1 MNQQIKDDP
10 EQAYVVEFDAYFN
23 TSYAKDI
30 FLGYPSSQSYQDYYD
45 GKRDV
50 VKKMNIKSFM
60 DTEGFY
66 IIISVNHGDE
76 TFPHEWKTLKSMVNG
91 EMVYYKDSL

>member
-1 MNQQIKDDP
+1 MY
-10 EQAYVVEFDAYFN
+10 AVASDAYFS

-30 FLGYPSSQSYQDYYD
+30 FSGRPCSRSYQDYYD

-50 VKKMNIKSFM
+50 VKKMDIKSFM

-66 IIISVNHGDE
+66 IIISINHGDK
-76 TFPHEWKTLKSMVNG
+76 TFPYEWKSLKSMVNG
-91 EMVYYKDSL
+91 KKEYYKEAL